1 MTMDEVS
8 VHASNGSVDQ
18 ARAILA
24 ASEAYDGTPPVS
36 DQALLSVQQGGRE
49 LVLFSDARSGSE
61 IDSAQDAAAVGI
73 VGDGELDLVVHPK
86 YRGRG
91 IGAAALQ
98 DLIFRAGG
106 TALRAWVHGA
116 HPAADAMLAHA
127 GFAPVR
133 TLYRMALDPTKLPVA
148 AAVPGSYA
156 SPEGFSI
163 RPFDP
168 TAEADPALWVRVN
181 AAAFATHPEQGRIT
195 EADFA
200 LQRAEPWFDPN
211 DLLLLEAP
219 GGERLAG
226 STWIKTV
233 RTTDAG
239 APHTETEL
247 YAVGVDPAFT
257 GRGLGR
263 VLLEATLARMAEH
276 TPDRVTLYVDGEN
289 ERAVNMYLAAGFE
302 IDSRSRQWL
311 RGARIGS

>member
-1 MTMDEVS
+1 MDLIP
-8 VHASNGSVDQ
+8 VHGVVGSVEQ
-18 ARAILA
+18 ARPVLA
-24 ASEAYDGTPPVS
+24 AAEAHDGSSPVS
-36 DQALLSVQQGGRE
+36 DQALLAAAQGARE
-49 LVLFSDARSGSE
+49 LVLFIETLPESGG
-61 IDSAQDAAAVGI
+61 DSTPPVHAVGI
-73 VGDGELDLVVHPK
+73 LGEAELDLVVHPDS
-86 YRGRG
+86 RGRG
-91 IGAAALQ
+91 IGTAALNN
-98 DLIFRAGG
+98 LVTRAGD
-106 TALRAWVHGA
+106 TELRAWAHGVN
-116 HPAADAMLAHA
+116 PAADTLLKRA

-133 TLYRMALDPTKLPVA
+133 SLYRMALDPAKLPA
-148 AAVPGSYA
+148 APSQPGVYEA
-156 SPEGFSI
+156 PGGFAI

-168 TAEADPALWVRVN
+168 ASETDPARWVRVN

-200 LQRAEPWFDPN
+200 LQRSEPWFDPN

-247 YAVGVDPAFT
+247 YAVGVDPVFAGT
-257 GRGLGR
+257 GLGR
-263 VLLEATLARMAEH
+263 ALLDATLARMAEH
-276 TPDRVTLYVDGEN
+276 APDRVTLYVDGEN

-311 RGARIGS
+311 RGARIGA